1 MKNRNWHL
9 RIVLMLWGL
18 AFNMTVLAQSE
29 RSNELFAK
37 GVELYRAG
45 KYQAV
50 IPVFEELDALDRQ
63 EMDTTNAR
71 YGYSRSWLSSCWYK
85 LGKVEKA
92 KDIDN
97 TDYECIPVDRR
108 LTYCSDSL
116 FQIARMYF
124 ETDNNEKAY
133 DLFIQC
139 IKKQGEE
146 IPHMCPQRIISF
158 IYKSFSLQG
167 MNKID
172 DAVSSLRAAKGFC
185 EQVLSPDNEIYT
197 DVLEYL
203 YKIPLAAGRLEEGG
217 EAIAEFAEHL
227 RDIGKDHTVK
237 YLELMQTGLQLA
249 CNMGD
254 AEAVKE
260 GYPTVLELV
269 EEHYGASSEEYI
281 NQVGTVANM
290 LSLLGDTASLQIGER
305 FCQLAKAKCGPESMA
320 YYKACANMA
329 TFAGK
334 AMRTDL
340 MRKYLKEGI
349 RLSPILE
356 PDHPE
361 NIPLSKILLAMSF
374 LLEDAD
380 SASVLADEGMRGLAE
395 SGLTDSPYYAGGQY
409 VQGVVN
415 LVKGQ
420 YQEAESLLSASIG
433 KVPVTDSVEL
443 YKNQLWMSFVHCM
456 NGNYVEGRNL
466 GLQAISQIREILE
479 SPWKGAASR
488 GMLPMLSQI
497 ISIYDNARVNSI
509 FTMPDSVKYTYG
521 LLHSELLMLQMDQIV
536 KLDSFETA
544 DFFNAMEKYGNT
556 SFWTHDYLR
565 TRKVVSAYTDV
576 VKRQYGEQSWEYD
589 RCLDALLP
597 CYEDHDAE
605 KLRLYEQQIALEQKL
620 YGKKHDFVLDKM
632 EKYYKLKGDDEA
644 LLAIKSRH
652 RNRNTGNGLQMADI
666 YKANDNYESALR
678 YYRKSLTYQT
688 KNKDDIYELYSA
700 ANGILSCI
708 VMQEGNSRLPTE
720 LVDIMK
726 QVQNRRPALF
736 NQLLYLLAKLN
747 FQTQDVSTYEK
758 CVDALAKGFPA
769 IIDARHYACLLIRGY
784 ETGYVN
790 KENCESVLALFD
802 KALNLAKPQNKRL
815 YDEIRLSRLKAD
827 FDGHYSYFGLLDS
840 EDASSVSGIGSQIE
854 KLLKDYPDYPA
865 YTDYRYAIALQ
876 LKAALLLDN
885 MSEINRLSRMLL
897 ESMQTHPKDF
907 YEGGEMARII
917 GVSNGLSRDLIAD
930 FEMND
935 LLMEAAVK
943 ADGPQKVQSGILSLK
958 NRLGQL
964 REQLTS
970 TIYRSSVQGNMEK
983 LMQQAASLAYSSRN
997 DSLIALAYD
1006 ISIFCKGA
1014 LLRSENLMARHIQ
1027 NQGNETARQT
1037 LDDLR
1042 ETTLKLDDV
1051 DRTMANVDSLL
1062 VRKKKLEAQLMDES
1076 SMFGDYSKAMSA
1088 DWQDIQKKLQDGDV
1102 AIEFCQFEDNDM
1114 IRYCALMLKP
1124 QEKTPC
1130 LVPLCTD
1137 IDIKGINSL
1146 YGDAR
1151 LYQLVWQPIEKY
1163 LSGVKRIYFSPSGLL
1178 HQIAI
1183 ENVSVN
1189 DHQKVSDRYA
1199 LYRMSNTR
1207 ELMTIHAGDNIRQ
1220 SALLI
1225 GGVVYELDADEWQQI
1240 AEHATE
1246 AFDDLELLGNPP
1258 SFRGIGLRG
1267 AQNYLVGTEV
1277 EVDEITDQLKSSK
1290 IPNHYLK
1297 GVEATEGSFKRL
1309 CSNNYSI
1316 LHIATHGFYLPD
1328 DTIMSKRGYVDESS
1342 REDMAMNQCG
1352 LLLAGAVS
1360 CMKGMAIP
1368 EKVDDGILTAREV
1381 SRLDLTSIS
1390 LVTLSA
1396 CETALGE
1403 VTGEGVFGLQ
1413 RGFKKAG
1420 ANSILMSLW
1429 KVDDE
1434 ATCLLMTEF
1443 YKNWIGEGKSKH
1455 DALELAKQTVRS
1467 HKEKGWNDPK
1477 YWAAFILLDALD

>member
-1 MKNRNWHL
+1 MRRNVL
-9 RIVLMLWGL
+9 FFVFIIAIVLDVHGQS
-18 AFNMTVLAQSE
+18 AQ
-29 RSNELFAK
+29 SNELFAK
-37 GVELYRAG
+37 GVDL
-45 KYQAV
+45 YQARRYQEA
-50 IPVFEELDALDRQ
+50 IQVFEQLDALDRQ
-63 EMDTTNAR
+63 EMDTTNVR
-71 YGYSRSWLSSCWYK
+71 YSYSKSWLSSCWYK
-85 LGKVEKA
+85 LGQVEKA
-92 KDIDN
+92 KEIDN

-108 LTYCSDSL
+108 LTCESDSL
-116 FQIARMYF
+116 FQLALTCF
-124 ETDNNEKAY
+124 DVQDNEKAAE
-133 DLFIQC
+133 LFLKC
-139 IKKQGEE
+139 IKKQSEE
-146 IPHMCPQRIISF
+146 IQHMCPLRIVTFMYAAIA
-158 IYKSFSLQG
+158 LQS
-167 MNKID
+167 MDKID
-172 DAVSSLRAAKGFC
+172 DAMSFLNIAKVSC
-185 EQVLSPDNEIYT
+185 EQILSNDNEIYI

-203 YKIPLAAGRLEEGG
+203 YEIPLLAGRLEVAG
-217 EAIAEFAEHL
+217 EAMGNLAEHL
-227 RDIGKDHTVK
+227 RNIGKDHTEK
-237 YLELMQTGLQLA
+237 YLKLMQNGLRLV

-260 GYPTVLELV
+260 GYPVVLKLVDEL
-269 EEHYGASSEEYI
+269 YGANSEEYI
-281 NQVGTVANM
+281 NQLGNIANM
-290 LSLLGDTASLQIGER
+290 LSQLGDTASLQLGER
-305 FCQLAKAKCGPESMA
+305 FCQLVKARCGSESKE
-320 YYKACANMA
+320 YYRACANMVPL
-329 TFAGK
+329 AGK
-334 AMRTDL
+334 AMRPDL
-340 MRKYLKEGI
+340 MRQYLKEGI
-349 RLSPILE
+349 RLAPILE

-361 NIPLSKILLAMSF
+361 SKPLSTIILAMSY
-374 LLEDAD
+374 LQEDAD
-380 SASVLADEGMRGLAE
+380 SASLLANEGMKDLAE
-395 SGLTDSPYYAGGQY
+395 LGLTESPNYAGGQY
-409 VQGVVN
+409 VQGLVK

-420 YQEAESLLSASIG
+420 YQEADSLLTASIS
-433 KVPVTDSVEL
+433 KIPVNDSIDL
-443 YKNQLWMSFVHCM
+443 FKNQLLMSYVHCM
-456 NGNYVEGRNL
+456 NGYYVEGRNL
-466 GLQAISQIREILE
+466 GLQAIHEIRDILD
-479 SPWKGAASR
+479 SPWRGAASR
-488 GMLPMLSQI
+488 GMLPMLNLV
-497 ISIYDNARVNSI
+497 ISLYDNAHVNSR

-521 LLHSELLMLQMDQIV
+521 LLYRELLMLQMDQMA

-544 DFFNAMEKYGNT
+544 DFFSTMDKYGMT
-556 SFWTHDYLR
+556 SFWTHDYLH
-565 TRKVVSAYTDV
+565 TRKVVGRYTDII
-576 VKRQYGEQSWEYD
+576 KRQYGERSWEYD
-589 RCLDALLP
+589 RCLDALLR
-597 CYEDHDAE
+597 CYEDNDPE
-605 KLRLYEQQIALEQKL
+605 KLRLYEQQIAMEQKL
-620 YGKKHDFVLDKM
+620 YGKKHDFVLNKM
-632 EKYYKLKGDDEA
+632 EEYYKLKGDNEA
-644 LLAIKSRH
+644 LLAIKSR
-652 RNRNTGNGLQMADI
+652 RKNRNNENAQQMANI
-666 YKANDNYESALR
+666 YKTNDNYESALR
-678 YYRKSLTYQT
+678 YYRKSFVYQT
-688 KNKDDIYELYSA
+688 KNKDDIYELYNA
-700 ANGILSCI
+700 AKGILSCI
-708 VMQEGNSRLPTE
+708 VKQEGNSRLPTE

-736 NQLLYLLAKLN
+736 NQLLYLLATFK
-747 FQTQDVSTYEK
+747 FQTQDISTYEQ

-769 IIDARHYACLLIRGY
+769 IIDAGHYACLLIHSY

-815 YDEIRLSRLKAD
+815 YDEIRLNKLKVD

-840 EDASSVSGIGSQIE
+840 EDASSASDIGSQME
-854 KLLKDYPDYPA
+854 KLLKDYPDYLA

-885 MSEINRLSRMLL
+885 ISEVYRLSRILL

-917 GVSNGLSRDLIAD
+917 GVSNGLSRDLIAV

-970 TIYRSSVQGNMEK
+970 TVYRNSVQGNMDK

-997 DSLIALAYD
+997 DSLIAMAYD

-1014 LLRSENLMARHIQ
+1014 LLRSEKLMARHIQ

-1037 LDDLR
+1037 LADLR
-1042 ETTLKLDDV
+1042 ETTLKLDDI
-1051 DRTMANVDSLL
+1051 DRTMGNVDSLL

-1076 SMFGDYSKAMSA
+1076 SMFGDYSRAMTA

-1102 AIEFCQFEDNDM
+1102 AIEFCQFEDNDT

-1124 QEKTPC
+1124 HEETPC

-1151 LYQLVWQPIEKY
+1151 LYQLVWQPMEEY
-1163 LSGVKRIYFSPSGLL
+1163 LSDVKRIYFSPSGLL

-1189 DHQKVSDRYA
+1189 DHQKVSDKYA
-1199 LYRMSNTR
+1199 LYRLSNTR
-1207 ELMTIHAGDNIRQ
+1207 ELMTSHASENIRQ

-1240 AEHATE
+1240 AEHTTE
-1246 AFDDLELLGNPP
+1246 TFDDLKLLDNPP
-1258 SFRGIGLRG
+1258 SFRGIDLRG

-1277 EVDEITDQLKSSK
+1277 EVDEIADQLKSNK
-1290 IPNHYLK
+1290 IPNQYLK
-1297 GVEATEGSFKRL
+1297 GIEATEGTFKQL

-1316 LHIATHGFYLPD
+1316 LHIATHGFYLPN
-1328 DTIMSKRGYVDESS
+1328 DTIISKRGYVDESS

-1360 CMKGMAIP
+1360 CMKGMTIP
-1368 EKVDDGILTAREV
+1368 KKVDDGILTAREV
-1381 SRLDLTSIS
+1381 SRLDLTGIS

-1396 CETALGE
+1396 CETALGD

-1420 ANSILMSLW
+1420 AQSILMSLW

-1443 YKNWIGEGKSKH
+1443 YKNWLNERKTKH

-1467 HKEKGWNDPK
+1467 HKEKGWDEPK